1 MACRWDLRFTS
12 PPVRDSSN
20 RKNSE
25 LLSAAAQILR
35 GTMQE
40 LRLQATHHTRHGLE
54 LCRTEG
60 SPNSPRHLVKCH
72 RSLQP
77 AVTAL
82 DLICWWKGVFC
93 TKKHRSSGLACSKV
107 PPHTL
112 WASHCFLLE
121 IHSDAICHFLS
132 CEARVAGQGQ
142 ETVTTRKLHKYSPCL
157 HPHPRPSPP
166 SHTPHCALGPHSCVL
181 HASLGSPSL
190 FCTPSYTS
198 LPLLQPPAHWS
209 PVLGLL

>member
-12 PPVRDSSN
+12 PPGRDSSN

-25 LLSAAAQILR
+25 LLSAAAQILW

-40 LRLQATHHTRHGLE
+40 LQLQATHHTRHGLE

-82 DLICWWKGVFC
+82 DRICWWKGVFC
-93 TKKHRSSGLACSKV
+93 TKKQRSSGLACSKV
-107 PPHTL
+107 PPYTL

-181 HASLGSPSL
+181 HASLDSPSL
-190 FCTPSYTS
+190 S
-198 LPLLQPPAHWS
+198 
-209 PVLGLL
+209 

>member
-1 MACRWDLRFTS
+1 MGRSPHTIVSNLSPPWGDLTPSLLPQGELWWNRALACRWDLRLTS
-12 PPVRDSSN
+12 PPGRDSSN
-20 RKNSE
+20 RQNSE

-40 LRLQATHHTRHGLE
+40 LQLQATHHTRHGLE
-54 LCRTEG
+54 PCGPEG

-93 TKKHRSSGLACSKV
+93 TKKQRSSGLACSKV
-107 PPHTL
+107 PPYTL

-142 ETVTTRKLHKYSPCL
+142 ETVTT
-157 HPHPRPSPP
+157 
-166 SHTPHCALGPHSCVL
+166 
-181 HASLGSPSL
+181 
-190 FCTPSYTS
+190 
-198 LPLLQPPAHWS
+198 
-209 PVLGLL
+209 